1 MKKQKVLLIAA
12 KANMIWQFNQR
23 NMEMLLNLGYE
34 VHVATN
40 FVDFGSF
47 SAEENEILKAWP
59 TAHDI
64 KWHQIDFER
73 RLGTLSGNRQAL
85 SQLDDV
91 FTNNEFSFV
100 HVHSPLGGILGRLV
114 AMRHGVKSMYT
125 CHGMHFYRG
134 GSLKDWLVFF
144 PVEWLFALMTHTI
157 VVINQEDEKIARW
170 MPFKNRYRIHGNGSL
185 VKEALAVSSNQKERN
200 RLKIRAEFGVAPDDF
215 MILSVGELSDRK
227 NHVVVLKALSELKK
241 QGIYPKYLIAGVG
254 DLADKLKEKIE
265 ELGLTN
271 QVSLLGYRTD
281 IRQLNHAADLFVFPS
296 LREGLGLA
304 GLDAVVDGTYILGG
318 EFGGI
323 KDYIIDHSVGK
334 LINPNNEK
342 QIAELIRER
351 MQKQSDDLSKRAVQE
366 LTKFDVS
373 SVDEVMKSAYQQ
385 FIVQ

>member
-23 NMEMLLNLGYE
+23 NIEMLLELGYE

-47 SAEENEILKAWP
+47 SADENEILKSWL
-59 TAHDI
+59 TMHDV

-73 RLGTLSGNRQAL
+73 RLGTLSGNRKAL

-91 FTNNEFSFV
+91 FNNNKFSFV
-100 HVHSPLGGILGRLV
+100 HVHSPLGGILGRII
-114 AMRHGVKSMYT
+114 AMRHRVKSIYT
-125 CHGMHFYRG
+125 CHGMHFYKG
-134 GSLKDWLVFF
+134 GPLKDWLVFF
-144 PVEWLFALMTHTI
+144 PIEWLFALMTHTV

-170 MPFKNRYRIHGNGSL
+170 MPFKKRFRIHGNGSL
-185 VKEALAVSSNQKERN
+185 VKEAFTVSGEQKEHN
-200 RLKIRAEFGVAPDDF
+200 RLKIRSELGISYDDF
-215 MILSVGELSDRK
+215 IILSVGELSDRK
-227 NHVVVLKALSELKK
+227 NHTVVLKALSELKK
-241 QGIYPKYLIAGVG
+241 QGFYPKYLIAGVG
-254 DLADKLKEKIE
+254 DLSETLQEKIE

-318 EFGGI
+318 KFGGI
-323 KDYIIDHSVGK
+323 KDYIVDHSVGR
-334 LINPNNEK
+334 LINPNDEI
-342 QIAELIRER
+342 QIAALIRER
-351 MQKQSDDLSKRAVQE
+351 MGKNSDDLSQYAINE
-366 LTKFDVS
+366 LTKFDTS
-373 SVDEVMKSAYQQ
+373 SVDNVMKAAYQQ
-385 FIVQ
+385 FSV

>member
-47 SAEENEILKAWP
+47 SAEENEILKAWL

-114 AMRHGVKSMYT
+114 AMRHRVKSMYT

-157 VVINQEDEKIARW
+157 VC
-170 MPFKNRYRIHGNGSL
+170 H
-185 VKEALAVSSNQKERN
+185 
-200 RLKIRAEFGVAPDDF
+200 
-215 MILSVGELSDRK
+215 
-227 NHVVVLKALSELKK
+227 
-241 QGIYPKYLIAGVG
+241 
-254 DLADKLKEKIE
+254 
-265 ELGLTN
+265 
-271 QVSLLGYRTD
+271 
-281 IRQLNHAADLFVFPS
+281 
-296 LREGLGLA
+296 
-304 GLDAVVDGTYILGG
+304 
-318 EFGGI
+318 
-323 KDYIIDHSVGK
+323 
-334 LINPNNEK
+334 
-342 QIAELIRER
+342 
-351 MQKQSDDLSKRAVQE
+351 
-366 LTKFDVS
+366 
-373 SVDEVMKSAYQQ
+373 
-385 FIVQ
+385 